1 MTDATDLQGRVALVT
16 GGSGGIGHAIARRL
30 ARAGAAVAVG
40 YSSSADAAHEL
51 ADELASAG
59 ARAVAL
65 GADLADPDA
74 PGQLIG
80 VAEQALGPLDV
91 LVANHGVGQRRG
103 FEEVTVA
110 EWDRHLDVNLRASF
124 FLAQRAL
131 PGMIERGYG
140 RVLFT
145 SSIAGFTGGLVAPHY
160 AASKAGL
167 HALTHFLAARVAKHG
182 VTVNALAPAL
192 IEDTGMLPGDPG
204 ELAARVPVGRLG
216 RPEEVADLAL
226 ALVANGYVTSQVVSV
241 DGGMYPH

>member
-30 ARAGAAVAVG
+30 AGAGAAVAVG
-40 YSSSADAAHEL
+40 YSSSADAAHAL
-51 ADELASAG
+51 ADELSSAG

-91 LVANHGVGQRRG
+91 LIANHGVGQRRG

-167 HALTHFLAARVAKHG
+167 HALTHFLASRVAEHG

-192 IEDTGMLPGDPG
+192 IEDTGMLPGDPE

>member
-30 ARAGAAVAVG
+30 AGAGAAVAVG
-40 YSSSADAAHEL
+40 YSSSADAAHAL

-91 LVANHGVGQRRG
+91 LIANHGVGQRRG

-167 HALTHFLAARVAKHG
+167 HALTHFLASRVAEHG

-192 IEDTGMLPGDPG
+192 IEDTGMLPGDPE

>member
-1 MTDATDLQGRVALVT
+1 MTEETTLAGRVALVT
-16 GGSGGIGHAIARRL
+16 GGSGGIGRAIARRL
-30 ARAGAAVAVG
+30 ADAGAAVAVG
-40 YSSSADAAHEL
+40 YSSSAEPAEEL

-59 ARAVAL
+59 ARVVAL

-74 PGQLIG
+74 PAQLIG

-91 LVANHGVGQRRG
+91 LVANHGVGERRG
-103 FEEVTVA
+103 FEDVTVA
-110 EWDRHLDVNLRASF
+110 EWDRYLDINLRASF

-167 HALTHFLAARVAKHG
+167 HALTHFLAARVAAHG

-216 RPEEVADLAL
+216 RPAVVADLAL
-226 ALVANGYVTSQVVSV
+226 ALVTNGYITSQVVSI

>member
-30 ARAGAAVAVG
+30 AGAGAAVAVG
-40 YSSSADAAHEL
+40 YSSSADAAHAL

-167 HALTHFLAARVAKHG
+167 HALTHFLASRVAEHG

-192 IEDTGMLPGDPG
+192 IEDTGMLPGDPE

>member
-1 MTDATDLQGRVALVT
+1 
-16 GGSGGIGHAIARRL
+16 
-30 ARAGAAVAVG
+30 
-40 YSSSADAAHEL
+40 
-51 ADELASAG
+51 
-59 ARAVAL
+59 
-65 GADLADPDA
+65 
-74 PGQLIG
+74 

-167 HALTHFLAARVAKHG
+167 HALTHFLASRVAEHG

-192 IEDTGMLPGDPG
+192 IEDTGMLPGDPE